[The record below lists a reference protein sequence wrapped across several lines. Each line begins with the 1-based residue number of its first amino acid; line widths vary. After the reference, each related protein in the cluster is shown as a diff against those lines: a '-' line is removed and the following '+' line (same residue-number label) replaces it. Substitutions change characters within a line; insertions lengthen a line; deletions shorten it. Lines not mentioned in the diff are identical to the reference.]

1 LVYLPLPLSIEDPAE
16 RVERVRNDSRTILRS
31 TEGVLT
37 FDLLDLF
44 GHTPYGVE
52 QAVLDLFASKGSAVV
67 TNVRVPEGALF
78 LAGRRLRG
86 VVTWPP
92 ESGNVAL
99 GISIISFDGSVM
111 VGVVADAQ
119 LVEDPEFLLAQ
130 IERELSR

>member
-1 LVYLPLPLSIEDPAE
+1 
-16 RVERVRNDSRTILRS
+16 
-31 TEGVLT
+31 VLT

-67 TNVRVPEGALF
+67 TNVIAPNQALF

-86 VVTWPP
+86 LIAWPP

-99 GISIISFDGSVM
+99 GISIISFDGSLV
-111 VGVVADAQ
+111 VGVLADAH
-119 LVEDPEFLLAQ
+119 LVDDPDFLLAQ
-130 IERELSR
+130 IERELSRSLAPISVG